1 MEKAVRF
8 RRNGSFETLN
18 AYTTTHTDRAQ
29 TKRAF
34 RDQVLEH
41 RARREITC
49 AQKDVLMRLATFLG
63 RDGLWPSHETIAK
76 AADVSVRTVIRALER
91 AYALGILTSTKRTVM
106 RGARRVRTSNAY
118 TLVVTKAEQMKAKAG
133 HLRRAVFRAVLPSD
147 KKAEKVKHLSFLR
160 PQWAAQSPER
170 TPQEMLAAVQAW
182 AREAEPRT

>member
-1 MEKAVRF
+1 M
-8 RRNGSFETLN
+8 N

-29 TKRAF
+29 IKRAF

-118 TLVVTKAEQMKAKAG
+118 TLVVTKAEQMKAKAS
-133 HLRRAVFRAVLPSD
+133 HLRRAVFRASFLSV
-147 KKAEKVKHLSFLR
+147 KKAEKVNPLFSFR
-160 PQWAAQSPER
+160 PQWTAQSPER
-170 TPQEMLAAVQAW
+170 TPQEMLEAVQAW
-182 AREAEPRT
+182 SREALSTT